1 MNIIKRRD
9 FLKTAGIVTAS
20 AFTPGFL
27 KALGKSTS
35 SVQTSGLKYDGR
47 RVVIVQLS
55 GGNDGLNTV
64 IPFGDDAYYRLRP
77 ELAVPPAE
85 ILKLNSHAGF
95 NPVMSGFRSLYDSGE
110 IAVINCVGYPNPDR
124 SHFRSMDIWQTG
136 SSSDVNLSTG
146 WIGRY
151 LDSECLSCVNPY
163 SAIEVDTSLALA
175 LKGENRSGMA
185 VKDPG
190 KLVIGGG
197 KDFHTELSE
206 IRSANENGELM
217 FLYKTLADFTS
228 SAHYIRTHSGD
239 YRSGLE
245 YPESEFGRDL
255 RTIAEL
261 INSGA
266 EASVYYVSLSGFDT
280 HVGQKGRQER
290 LLKELSDGLKIFAD
304 DLRSAGNYKDTLVM
318 CFSEFGRRVAENAS
332 KGTDHGSGNCTFIIG
347 GDLLKAGMLNDAPDL
362 GDLNDGDIRHR
373 VDFRSI
379 YSTILRNQLKA
390 DDRQILGND
399 FGDLGFC

>member
-1 MNIIKRRD
+1 MKRRE

-20 AFTPGFL
+20 ALTPGFL
-27 KALGKSTS
+27 KALSNSAS
-35 SVQTSGLKYDGR
+35 SVPSSGLKYDGK

-77 ELAVPPAE
+77 ELSVPSGE
-85 ILKLNSHAGF
+85 ILKLGTHTGF
-95 NPVMSGFRSLYDSGE
+95 HPVMTGFRSMFDNGE
-110 IAVINCVGYPNPDR
+110 IAVINSVGYPNPDR

-136 SSSDVNLSTG
+136 SSSDEYLSTG

-151 LDSECLSCVNPY
+151 LDSECPSCVNPY
-163 SAIEVDTSLALA
+163 SAIEVDTTLALA
-175 LKGENRSGMA
+175 LKGHTRSGMA

-190 KLVIGGG
+190 KLEIGGG
-197 KDFHTELSE
+197 KDFLTELSGVKPPGDN
-206 IRSANENGELM
+206 SELM
-217 FLYKTLADFTS
+217 FLYKTLADVTS
-228 SAHYIRTHSGD
+228 SASYIRSHSGV

-245 YPESEFGRDL
+245 YPRSEFGRDL

-266 EASVYYVSLSGFDT
+266 EASVYYVSLPGFDT
-280 HVGQKGRQER
+280 HAGQRGRQDR
-290 LLKELSDGLKIFAD
+290 LLKELSEGLEIFAD
-304 DLRSAGNYKDTLVM
+304 DLRTAGNYKDTVIM
-318 CFSEFGRRVAENAS
+318 CFSEFGRRVAENAG

-362 GDLNDGDIRHR
+362 SDLADGDIRHKT
-373 VDFRSI
+373 DFRSI

-390 DDRQILGND
+390 DDRQILGSD